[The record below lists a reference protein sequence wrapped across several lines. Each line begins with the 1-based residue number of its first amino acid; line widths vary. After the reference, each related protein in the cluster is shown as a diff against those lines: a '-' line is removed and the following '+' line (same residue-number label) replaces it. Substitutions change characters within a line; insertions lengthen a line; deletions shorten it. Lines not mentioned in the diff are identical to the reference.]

1 MGKKVVQRCDI
12 WLKGEYI
19 GENGLHLSRNE
30 KILDIFGPKSVIF
43 GQKWYIPDNFGQE
56 KKRKKEN
63 FFFADKEK

>member
-12 WLKGEYI
+12 WLKSEYF
-19 GENGLHLSRNE
+19 E

-56 KKRKKEN
+56 KKRKKK
-63 FFFADKEK
+63 FFFADKKKPCFF